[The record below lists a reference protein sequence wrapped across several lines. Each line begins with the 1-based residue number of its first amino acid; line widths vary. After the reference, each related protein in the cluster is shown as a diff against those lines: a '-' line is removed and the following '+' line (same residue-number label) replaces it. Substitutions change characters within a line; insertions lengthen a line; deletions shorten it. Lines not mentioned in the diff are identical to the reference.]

1 MSRTRFAPSPT
12 GFLHLGHAFSA
23 LCAHHAGSGYVLR
36 IDDIDH
42 TRCRPHFTTAI
53 YDDLTWLGL
62 DWQGDPVLQSDRLA
76 AYDAALEELRAADLL
91 YPCFLTRAEITEIL
105 SAPHSEPGKPATAAP
120 RTFGALSPAECNRR
134 FDAGQLPAWRLHAD
148 KAMATAGPLTW
159 HDAANLTDI
168 PVSMQDFGDVV
179 LGRKD
184 IGTSYHL
191 SVVVDDSMDEI
202 TLVTRGAD
210 LTTSTHVHRLL
221 QQLLGL
227 PTPHYWHHELIAD
240 GDGKRLAK
248 RDHARAIRQFRDEG
262 YAPADL
268 FALMPA
274 PLNLPQ

>member
-1 MSRTRFAPSPT
+1 MIRTRFAPSPT

-23 LCAHHAGSGYVLR
+23 LCAHHAGTGYLLR

-42 TRCRPHFTTAI
+42 TRCRPHFTDAI

-62 DWQGDPVLQSDRLA
+62 DWQGDPIRQSDRLD
-76 AYDAALEELRAADLL
+76 AYEAALDQLRAADLL
-91 YPCFLTRAEITEIL
+91 YPCFLTRAELTEIL
-105 SAPHSEPGKPATAAP
+105 SAPHSDPAKPSTSAP
-120 RTFGALSPAECNRR
+120 RTFDALSPAECARR
-134 FDAGQLPAWRLHAD
+134 IDAGQLPAWRLHAD
-148 KAMATAGPLTW
+148 KAMASAGPLTW
-159 HDAANLTDI
+159 HEAADQSDI
-168 PVSMQDFGDVV
+168 PVSMRDFGDVV

-227 PTPHYWHHELIAD
+227 PTPRYWHHALIAD
-240 GDGKRLAK
+240 KDGKRLAK
-248 RDHARAIRQFRDEG
+248 RDQARAVRQFRDEG

-268 FALMPA
+268 FALMPE
-274 PLNLPQ
+274 LIDLPR